1 MKTWLLIIG
10 ICVGMAQSAFTEE
23 KYLQIRRDYTDPN
36 RQIKFFK
43 GEIYR
48 YDQLKQ
54 GSPLRVN
61 YGNLEIALPY
71 IDDSRVYDLVEKAR
85 AGAVQ
90 AKEESFRDKLSGV
103 IKKQI
108 FFYDQ
113 TRYMFN
119 VKAIKKPGETVMFA
133 SNQNQQLPFEIKE
146 NAIIL
151 DFDEKFP
158 DEYIRVIV
166 PDAPTMFIEK
176 AGIQPEYGFD
186 ADKFV
191 ALKGEDGAIYLKQ
204 DDGKIFLTNDN
215 YTSRQELTNQKIVLA
230 DGQIL
235 VVDKRGL
242 GAIAGAEASH
252 PFWDAL
258 INTSIFVITLVVIGF
273 LIIFWLKRKSP
284 DAGQRGEPFAVPK
297 SRPSNWWRIWPL
309 SFLKTRSLTKEEVSQ
324 RLGVQNAGKREA
336 AEKSAAVGDN
346 ILEQRFNVLETAVQ
360 AVLKEVRG
368 LEKRLTENKNLEMQT
383 ENERLRGEADNFKQK
398 WSAAAKERDATQRE
412 LDKKDGE
419 LTDMKLLLN
428 EKENKLKQYSRA
440 AEAIADLEQHVYRLP
455 RAEIRI
461 QPHLAFFASLQGV
474 ESKFQ
479 SLLLRSQQESPTGSE
494 ADHLKLM
501 WWKYAAKKNRIP
513 VSRWDE
519 LLKGLKEKG
528 VLTDRDLIRRI
539 KDEKNDEQ
547 RWRVLNEQL
556 FREVYLLWLSAI
568 LVLMEEARNLEHF
581 IDAPTGIA
589 EEAKSLGRDIRPLS
603 MQAQQS
609 FEITVYY
616 APLFD
621 NYKQHANIR
630 AVDEPVD
637 ILFRKL
643 RLQRDCIQQ
652 IVSYGMKSPFSNEQT
667 TVILA

>member
-10 ICVGMAQSAFTEE
+10 ICAGMAQSAFAQE
-23 KYLQIRRDYTDPN
+23 KYLQIRRDYIDPN
-36 RQIKFFK
+36 RKIKFFK

-48 YDQLKQ
+48 CDRPNQQ
-54 GSPLRVN
+54 SSWRVS
-61 YGNLEIALPY
+61 YGNLEIVLPY
-71 IDDSRVYDLVEKAR
+71 IDGDRIYDYPLEKTRVEAI
-85 AGAVQ
+85 Q
-90 AKEESFRDKLSGV
+90 AKEESLRDKKNGV

-108 FFYDQ
+108 FFEQ
-113 TRYMFN
+113 TRYVFN
-119 VKAIKKPGETVMFA
+119 VKAIKRPGETAIFA
-133 SNQNQQLPFEIKE
+133 SNQNQSLTFEKE
-146 NAIIL
+146 ETEIIRN
-151 DFDEKFP
+151 FDEKFP

-176 AGIQPEYGFD
+176 AGIQEEYGFD
-186 ADKFV
+186 ANKFV
-191 ALKGEDGAIYLKQ
+191 ALKGKDGATYLKQ

-215 YTSRQELTNQKIVLA
+215 YTSRQDLTSQKIVLA

-242 GAIAGAEASH
+242 GVITGAEVSH

-258 INTSIFVITLVVIGF
+258 INTSIFVIIVVVIGF
-273 LIIFWLKRKSP
+273 LIIFRFKRKLR
-284 DAGQRGEPFAVPK
+284 DAGQQGESQAVRK
-297 SRPSNWWRIWPL
+297 SRPSHWWQIGPL
-309 SFLKTRSLTKEEVSQ
+309 SFLKTRLLTKKAEDPQ
-324 RLGVQNAGKREA
+324 RQDAVKHEAAGKSVSTGA
-336 AEKSAAVGDN
+336 TVLD
-346 ILEQRFNVLETAVQ
+346 QRFNVLEAGLQSVI
-360 AVLKEVRG
+360 KEVKG
-368 LEKRLTENKNLEMQT
+368 LGKQLTENKNVEMQI
-383 ENERLRGEADNFKQK
+383 ENERLRSEADNYRQK
-398 WSAAAKERDATQRE
+398 WSAASQEKIAIQQE
-412 LDKKDGE
+412 LNKKDGE
-419 LTDMKLLLN
+419 LTGMKWQLD

-440 AEAIADLEQHVYRLP
+440 AEAIAELEQYVYRLP
-455 RAEIRI
+455 RAETWV
-461 QPHLAFFASLQGV
+461 QPHLTFFASLQGL
-474 ESKFQ
+474 ENKFQ
-479 SLLLRSQQESPTGSE
+479 SLLLRSQQESPTDPE

-501 WWKYAAKKNRIP
+501 WWKYAAKKNGIP

-556 FREVYLLWLSAI
+556 FREVYLRWLSAI

-581 IDAPTGIA
+581 IGAPTGIA

-603 MQAQQS
+603 MQAQQL

-637 ILFRKL
+637 IYFRKL
-643 RLQRDCIQQ
+643 RLQHDCIQQ